1 MNHPR
6 RKRRNAE
13 EALAFDASYKP
24 FKHKRNMKE
33 ELLEAIYG
41 TVERLE
47 QKVDELSA
55 SPKNA
60 GAETVLSPASIDTS
74 KLEKAI
80 LSVSAKEEETIGK
93 MAKLREAI
101 CIFTD
106 LTKKEASNGEQRS
119 KLLFDAINQVK
130 QELNATS
137 KNVQDK
143 LQAMDNTPLKK
154 VVTHRFEPTSKYILL
169 FVVGL
174 VLSLVFSIWGNLTQ
188 WREHQNWEEAD
199 LKYRALRMVLPSDDP
214 NIRYIE
220 KNFSVCRDENVI
232 NDVRN
237 RVTVYEDSIRRHHE
251 MLEMAAYKDSMANKL
266 WEESKGI
273 KRILENRK

>member
-1 MNHPR
+1 
-6 RKRRNAE
+6 
-13 EALAFDASYKP
+13 
-24 FKHKRNMKE
+24 MKE

-119 KLLFDAINQVK
+119 KLLFDTVNQVK

-137 KNVQDK
+137 KIVQDK
-143 LQAMDNTPLKK
+143 LHAMDNIPLKK
-154 VVTHRFEPTSKYILL
+154 VVTHRFEPTSKYVLL
-169 FVVGL
+169 FIGGL
-174 VLSLVFSIWGNLTQ
+174 ALSLVLSIWGNLTQ
-188 WREHQNWEEAD
+188 WREHQAWEVAD
-199 LKYRALRMVLPSDDP
+199 LKYRALKMVLPSDDP
-214 NIRYIE
+214 NVRYIE
-220 KNFSVCRDENVI
+220 KNFSVCPNKEVIEN
-232 NDVRN
+232 VRN
-237 RVTVYEDSIRRHHE
+237 RVTAYEDSVRHHYE
-251 MLEMAAYKDSMANKL
+251 MIEIAAYKDSIANRL
-266 WEESKGI
+266 LRESKEI
-273 KRILENRK
+273 KSNFGNR